1 MSRIGTWS
9 GENGPIKSVDKHRFI
24 HIITV
29 SISFQGT
36 DMYAVIK
43 TGGKQHRVSEGD
55 VLKIEKLAGQKGD
68 TVVFEEVL
76 LVSKEDQTRVGQ
88 PVVEGAKVVGE
99 IVHQGKGPKIIIF
112 KKKRRK
118 GFLKKTG
125 HRQPLTEVR
134 IKEIS
139 L

>member
-1 MSRIGTWS
+1 
-9 GENGPIKSVDKHRFI
+9 
-24 HIITV
+24 
-29 SISFQGT
+29 
-36 DMYAVIK
+36 MYAVIK

-55 VLKIEKLAGQKGD
+55 VLRVEKLEGKKGD
-68 TVVFEEVL
+68 KVVFEEVL
-76 LVSKEDQTRVGQ
+76 LVTKEDQTRVGT
-88 PVVEGAKVVGE
+88 PVVQGAKVVGE
-99 IVHQGKGPKIIIF
+99 IVNQGKGPKIIIF

>member
-1 MSRIGTWS
+1 
-9 GENGPIKSVDKHRFI
+9 
-24 HIITV
+24 
-29 SISFQGT
+29 
-36 DMYAVIK
+36 MYAVIK

-55 VLKIEKLAGQKGD
+55 VLKIEKLDGQKGD
-68 TVVFEEVL
+68 TIVFEEVL
-76 LVSKEDQTRVGQ
+76 LVSKEDQTRVGT

-99 IVHQGKGPKIIIF
+99 IVNQGKGPKIIIF

>member
-1 MSRIGTWS
+1 
-9 GENGPIKSVDKHRFI
+9 
-24 HIITV
+24 
-29 SISFQGT
+29 
-36 DMYAVIK
+36 MYAVIR

-55 VLKIEKLAGQKGD
+55 VLRVEKLEGLKGD

-76 LVSKEDQTRVGQ
+76 MVSKEDQTRVGT
-88 PVVEGAKVVGE
+88 PVVAGARVVGE
-99 IVHQGKGPKIIIF
+99 IVRQGKGPKIIIF

-118 GFLKKTG
+118 GYLKKTG

>member
-1 MSRIGTWS
+1 
-9 GENGPIKSVDKHRFI
+9 
-24 HIITV
+24 
-29 SISFQGT
+29 
-36 DMYAVIK
+36 MYAVIK

-55 VLKIEKLAGQKGD
+55 VLKVEKLEGRKGD

-76 LVSKEDQTRVGQ
+76 LVTKEDQTRVGT
-88 PVVEGAKVVGE
+88 PVVQGAKVVGE

>member
-1 MSRIGTWS
+1 
-9 GENGPIKSVDKHRFI
+9 
-24 HIITV
+24 
-29 SISFQGT
+29 
-36 DMYAVIK
+36 MYAVIK

-55 VLKIEKLAGQKGD
+55 VLKVEKLEGQKGD

-76 LVSKEDQTRVGQ
+76 LVSKEDQTRVGT
-88 PVVEGAKVVGE
+88 PVVEGARVVGE
-99 IVHQGKGPKIIIF
+99 IVQQGKGPKIIIF

-118 GFLKKTG
+118 GFMKKTG

>member
-1 MSRIGTWS
+1 
-9 GENGPIKSVDKHRFI
+9 
-24 HIITV
+24 
-29 SISFQGT
+29 
-36 DMYAVIK
+36 MYAVIK

-55 VLKIEKLAGQKGD
+55 VLKVEKLEGQKGD

-76 LVSKEDQTRVGQ
+76 LVSKEDQTRVGT
-88 PVVEGAKVVGE
+88 PVVEGVKVVGE

>member
-1 MSRIGTWS
+1 
-9 GENGPIKSVDKHRFI
+9 
-24 HIITV
+24 
-29 SISFQGT
+29 
-36 DMYAVIK
+36 MYAVIK

-55 VLKIEKLAGQKGD
+55 VLKVEKLEGQKGD
-68 TVVFEEVL
+68 KIVFEEVL
-76 LVSKEDQTRVGQ
+76 LVSKEDQTRVGT

-139 L
+139 I

>member
-1 MSRIGTWS
+1 
-9 GENGPIKSVDKHRFI
+9 
-24 HIITV
+24 
-29 SISFQGT
+29 
-36 DMYAVIK
+36 MYAVIK

-55 VLKIEKLAGQKGD
+55 VLKVEKLEGQKGD

-76 LVSKEDQTRVGQ
+76 LVTKEDQTRVGT
-88 PVVEGAKVVGE
+88 PVVQGAKVVGE
-99 IVHQGKGPKIIIF
+99 IVQQGKGPKIIIF

>member
-1 MSRIGTWS
+1 
-9 GENGPIKSVDKHRFI
+9 
-24 HIITV
+24 
-29 SISFQGT
+29 
-36 DMYAVIK
+36 MYAVIK

-55 VLKIEKLAGQKGD
+55 VLKIEKLEGQKGD
-68 TVVFEEVL
+68 IIVFEEVL
-76 LVSKEDQTRVGQ
+76 LVSKEDQTRVGT
-88 PVVEGAKVVGE
+88 PIVEGAKVVGE

-125 HRQPLTEVR
+125 HRQPLTQVR

>member
-1 MSRIGTWS
+1 
-9 GENGPIKSVDKHRFI
+9 
-24 HIITV
+24 
-29 SISFQGT
+29 
-36 DMYAVIK
+36 MYAVIK

-55 VLKIEKLAGQKGD
+55 VLKIEKLEGLKGD
-68 TVVFEEVL
+68 TIVFEEVL
-76 LVSKEDQTRVGQ
+76 LVSKEDQTRVGT
-88 PVVEGAKVVGE
+88 PIVEGAKVVGE
-99 IVHQGKGPKIIIF
+99 IVNQGKGPKIIIF

>member
-1 MSRIGTWS
+1 
-9 GENGPIKSVDKHRFI
+9 
-24 HIITV
+24 
-29 SISFQGT
+29 
-36 DMYAVIK
+36 MYAVIK

-55 VLKIEKLAGQKGD
+55 VLKIETLDGQKGD
-68 TVVFEEVL
+68 TIVFEEVL
-76 LVSKEDQTRVGQ
+76 LVSKEDQTRVGT

-99 IVHQGKGPKIIIF
+99 IVNQGKGPKIIIF

>member
-1 MSRIGTWS
+1 
-9 GENGPIKSVDKHRFI
+9 
-24 HIITV
+24 
-29 SISFQGT
+29 
-36 DMYAVIK
+36 MYAVIK

-55 VLKIEKLAGQKGD
+55 VLKIEKLEGQKGD
-68 TVVFEEVL
+68 TIVFEEVL
-76 LVSKEDQTRVGQ
+76 LVSKEDQTRVGT

-99 IVHQGKGPKIIIF
+99 IVSQGKGPKIIIF

-125 HRQPLTEVR
+125 HRQPLTQVR

>member
-1 MSRIGTWS
+1 
-9 GENGPIKSVDKHRFI
+9 
-24 HIITV
+24 
-29 SISFQGT
+29 
-36 DMYAVIK
+36 MYAVIK

-55 VLKIEKLAGQKGD
+55 VLKIEKLDGQKGD
-68 TVVFEEVL
+68 TIVFEEVL
-76 LVSKEDQTRVGQ
+76 LVSKEDQTRVGT
-88 PVVEGAKVVGE
+88 PVVDGAKVVGE
-99 IVHQGKGPKIIIF
+99 IVNQGKGPKIIIF

>member
-1 MSRIGTWS
+1 
-9 GENGPIKSVDKHRFI
+9 
-24 HIITV
+24 
-29 SISFQGT
+29 
-36 DMYAVIK
+36 MYAVIK

-55 VLKIEKLAGQKGD
+55 VLKIEKLEGQKGD
-68 TVVFEEVL
+68 IIVFGEVL
-76 LVSKEDQTRVGQ
+76 LVSKEDQTRVGT
-88 PVVEGAKVVGE
+88 PIVEGAKVVGE

>member
-1 MSRIGTWS
+1 
-9 GENGPIKSVDKHRFI
+9 
-24 HIITV
+24 
-29 SISFQGT
+29 
-36 DMYAVIK
+36 MYAVIK

-88 PVVEGAKVVGE
+88 PVVEGARVVGE